1 MFFLCI
7 LGSCTK
13 KQENIVLELSG
24 YNGHS
29 RIDINHHSLFIP
41 TATKDED
48 FNNKIIEVNLDN
60 KTETV
65 FYESKAPYLAIN
77 DLMVNDHYMTWVE
90 SEISGLMARVI
101 LLDRET
107 NETKILYEAEP
118 DDLELVAPF
127 LKDNI
132 VAWIQRDHDNDDAR
146 VVIYDIDK
154 DNYETIG
161 KVYEH
166 SFYNNWVYIDGDSIY
181 WSDIIND
188 ENYFVSYNMKTG
200 ETQSYQSKQ
209 GTPGYIEVGGDYYYA
224 LEFRDHRDW
233 TTNQLTFTNVKNDE
247 HIVISDTWI
256 SEFRSFGEDVFY
268 IDSEHENIFKYN
280 IHSKEQIKIETALS
294 QVDAITASSDKQ
306 YLIIGYADSENRKI
320 HLEIIRIQ

>member
-188 ENYFVSYNMKTG
+188 ENYFVNYNLSTGKT
-200 ETQSYQSKQ
+200 QKDLSKQ
-209 GTPGYIEVGGDYYYA
+209 GIPGYVEISGDYYYA
-224 LEFRDHRDW
+224 LEFKDYRDW
-233 TTNQLTFTNVKNDE
+233 VTNQLTVTNVKNGE
-247 HIVISDTWI
+247 HTVISETWI
-256 SEFRSFGEDVFY
+256 TKYLSFGEKVVYLDN
-268 IDSEHENIFKYN
+268 EQENLFKYN
-280 IHSKEQIKIETALS
+280 VRTNKTTKIDTNLERLDFMTPSYDRKHVILSYDDPDTKEIHI
-294 QVDAITASSDKQ
+294 
-306 YLIIGYADSENRKI
+306 
-320 HLEIIRIQ
+320 EIIRIQ

>member
-1 MFFLCI
+1 M
-7 LGSCTK
+7 
-13 KQENIVLELSG
+13 VLNLSG
-24 YNGHS
+24 YNSPSNIAMH
-29 RIDINHHSLFIP
+29 DHYLFIP

-48 FNNKIIEVNLDN
+48 FANKIIEINLDD
-60 KTETV
+60 KTETI

-90 SEISGLMARVI
+90 SEISGLMARII

-127 LKDNI
+127 LKSNI

-188 ENYFVSYNMKTG
+188 ENYFVSYNMKTS

-209 GTPGYIEVGGDYYYA
+209 GTPGYIEVSGDYYYA
-224 LEFRDHRDW
+224 LEFKDHRDW
-233 TTNQLTFTNVKNDE
+233 VTNQLTVTNVKKGE
-247 HIVISDTWI
+247 HTVISETWI
-256 SEFRSFGEDVFY
+256 TKYLSFGEEVVYLDN
-268 IDSEHENIFKYN
+268 EQENLFKYN
-280 IHSKEQIKIETALS
+280 VRTNEITKIDTNLERLDFMTPSYDRKHVILSYDDPDTKEIHI
-294 QVDAITASSDKQ
+294 
-306 YLIIGYADSENRKI
+306 
-320 HLEIIRIQ
+320 EIIRIQ